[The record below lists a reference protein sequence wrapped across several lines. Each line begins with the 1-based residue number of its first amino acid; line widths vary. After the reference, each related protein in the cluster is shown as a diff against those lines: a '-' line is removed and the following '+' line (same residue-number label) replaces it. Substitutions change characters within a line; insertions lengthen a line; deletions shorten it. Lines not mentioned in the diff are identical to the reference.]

1 MDIGQNATKLSKNPL
16 GIIAL
21 FILLIYGLATI
32 LFGYVGNVL
41 TENQKWWFVVFLV
54 IFPIVVLAAFVYL
67 VTKHHPKLY
76 APGEFKD
83 ERNFL
88 FGYVSP
94 KDREEKYIR
103 EEIEAASENDKVEK
117 AKKLNTTKSIR
128 EKYEKIENNVFDYYE
143 KYYGYDIEKNVFFDT
158 GKKRIIFDGIA
169 ERGTSFNMFEIKYLS
184 NNTIS
189 KLVLDRAVENAIS
202 VKNLMVEKEKY
213 SSYRFRL
220 KFVIVVEREEEKLE
234 VKKKILSMIDTEEIN
249 ITVKVLSAARL
260 ERFLKR
266 MQEEEVE

>member
-41 TENQKWWFVVFLV
+41 TEDQRWCFVVFLV
-54 IFPIVVLAAFVYL
+54 VFPIVVLAAFVYL

-83 ERNFL
+83 ERNF

-94 KDREEKYIR
+94 KDREQKYLR
-103 EEIEAASENDKVEK
+103 EEMEAISGNDKADK
-117 AKKLNTTKSIR
+117 TKNLNSTMTIR
-128 EKYEKIENNVFDYYE
+128 EKVEKIENNVFDYYE
-143 KYYGYDIEKNVFFDT
+143 KHYCYDIEKNVFFNAA
-158 GKKRIIFDGIA
+158 KKRIIFDGIA
-169 ERGTSFNMFEIKYLS
+169 EKNGIFNMFEIKYLP
-184 NNTIS
+184 NNDIP
-189 KLVLDRAVENAIS
+189 KLTLDKVVENAIS
-202 VKNLMVEKEKY
+202 VKNLMAENEKY

-220 KFVIVVEREEEKLE
+220 KFVFVIEKEEETLK
-234 VKKKILSMIDTEEIN
+234 VRRDILRMIDTEEIN
-249 ITVKVLSAARL
+249 VTVKVLSVARL
-260 ERFLKR
+260 EKFTKR
-266 MQEEEVE
+266 MHECVAD